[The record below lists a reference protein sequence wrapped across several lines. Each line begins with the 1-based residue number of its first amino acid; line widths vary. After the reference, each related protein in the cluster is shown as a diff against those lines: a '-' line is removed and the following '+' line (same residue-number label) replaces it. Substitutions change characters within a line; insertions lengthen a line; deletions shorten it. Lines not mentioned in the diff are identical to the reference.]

1 MKIHLEQIKANNNFM
16 DKTKQNS
23 GFVDSG
29 FVKTC
34 DELDIGIKVSH
45 QLQALIH
52 TVPITKIPMRQVHLL
67 QMIVKIHLLAE
78 FRLCISRQMVHL
90 HVMIRGTVITTTV
103 LTRKFSFLFTIS
115 LKSVIK
121 KQFHFHHDFKIKTYF
136 ILKLP

>member
-1 MKIHLEQIKANNNFM
+1 MKIHLEQMKSKLQISW
-16 DKTKQNS
+16 TK
-23 GFVDSG
+23 FR
-29 FVKTC
+29 FCRFRIREKTC

-52 TVPITKIPMRQVHLL
+52 TVPITKVPMRQVHLL

-78 FRLCISRQMVHL
+78 FRLCICPQMVHL

-103 LTRKFSFLFTIS
+103 ITRKFSFLFTIS

-121 KQFHFHHDFKIKTYF
+121 KQFQDLST
-136 ILKLP
+136 LP